1 LPMEWK
7 HRHVLDLKDWTREE
21 ILLLLDQ
28 AKNMDDL
35 MDRPIK
41 KVPALRGKL
50 VVNLF
55 FEASTRTR
63 VSFELAEKMLSADV
77 VNWTAS
83 GSSVGKGETLR
94 DTAWTLEAMGADAVV
109 IRHGSVGSAH
119 YLAKKLHRAS
129 VFNGGDGAYSHPTQ
143 ALLDAY
149 TAWKHFKNLEGRK
162 MAIIGDILHSRVARS
177 DVRVFREL
185 GCEVVLS
192 GPETLMPRDVKALGV
207 SYEPDPRKAV
217 SGSDIV
223 YLLRIQRERQE
234 EGLFPSLD
242 EYYLRFGAD
251 RELVLHANKEAL
263 VMHPG
268 PINRRVEID
277 SAVADGA
284 QSRILQQVRSGV
296 AVRMALLYLCLGGV
310 MA

>member
-1 LPMEWK
+1 MEWK
-7 HRHVLDLKDWTREE
+7 HRHVLDLKDWKKED
-21 ILLLLDQ
+21 ILFLLDQ

-35 MDRPIK
+35 IDRPIK

-63 VSFELAEKMLSADV
+63 VSFELAEKLLSADV
-77 VNWTAS
+77 VNWSAS
-83 GSSVGKGETLR
+83 GSSVSKGETLR

-109 IRHGSVGSAH
+109 VRHGASGAAH
-119 YLAKKLHRAS
+119 YLARKLKRAV

-149 TAWKHFKNLEGRK
+149 TAWKSFPNLEGRK
-162 MAIIGDILHSRVARS
+162 MAILGDVLHSRVARS
-177 DVRVFREL
+177 DIQVFKTL
-185 GCEVVLS
+185 GCEIVLS
-192 GPETLMPRDVKALGV
+192 GPETLMPFDVKSLGV
-207 SYEPDPRKAV
+207 AYEPDPEKAV
-217 SGSDIV
+217 KNADIV

-242 EYYLRFGAD
+242 EYHLRFGAD
-251 RELVLHANKEAL
+251 EKLVSKAKEGAL

-268 PINRRVEID
+268 PINRRVEIA
-277 SAVADGA
+277 SSIADGA